1 MANDFFND
9 LSETLSKT
17 AKGLS
22 ERMGSMYDAQKIRS
36 KIAGEEKLINKA
48 LADIGQIVFDRFAEG
63 GEVEEDIRALCEE
76 ICQHNES
83 IESLKEE
90 AAGKKG
96 QKICPGC
103 KKSVDKEVSFCP
115 FCGTPVPDPEPPV
128 EEEPEEA
135 EEFFEDE
142 QTAEE
147 VAEEAVREAVEEGK
161 AAAEEFADAV
171 ADAVAG
177 TEENE

>member
-17 AKGLS
+17 AKGLG

-36 KIAGEEKLINKA
+36 KIAGEEKLINKT
-48 LADIGQIVFDRFAEG
+48 LADIGQILFDRFVEG
-63 GEVEEDIRALCEE
+63 QEMDEDIRVLCEE
-76 ICQHNES
+76 ICQHNEN
-83 IESLKEE
+83 IENLKEE
-90 AAGKKG
+90 AASKKG

-103 KKSVDKEVSFCP
+103 KKNVDKEVAFCP

-128 EEEPEEA
+128 EEAEEEA
-135 EEFFEDE
+135 EDVFEDE
-142 QTAEE
+142 QTADEI
-147 VAEEAVREAVEEGK
+147 AEEAVKEALEEGQ

-177 TEENE
+177 TEEQE